1 MAQPITLPSLTQS
14 LIQAGLPCPSPAF
27 LQPILHSSTAN
38 GRSPPLAAIHATSR
52 LRLLTSN
59 ITSTNPPILHPQ
71 TPCFPPMVGTPHKVE
86 QILQADIPVQ
96 VLEVEDLGRSK
107 WEQIE
112 ALESERK
119 GETTRGRQV
128 IRVEPTPSDGADPS
142 SAQTQAQQS
151 TTVQNQGQDQVPG
164 RSAGP
169 FKLLLQDFK
178 GQKIYAFELKK
189 VEKIGYPP
197 YMSIGAKMM
206 LKKGAKIA
214 RGVVVLEPSCVVIL
228 GGKIENLD
236 KEWKE
241 GREAKLRRELEHREG
256 ENG

>member
-1 MAQPITLPSLTQS
+1 
-14 LIQAGLPCPSPAF
+14 
-27 LQPILHSSTAN
+27 
-38 GRSPPLAAIHATSR
+38 
-52 LRLLTSN
+52 
-59 ITSTNPPILHPQ
+59 
-71 TPCFPPMVGTPHKVE
+71 MVGTPHKVE